1 MPFGSKRQSIK
12 PYLIWNFLDFTNKL
26 KERKEERNPPL
37 FFRSFL
43 LAYTL

>member
-1 MPFGSKRQSIK
+1 MPFDFKRQSIK
-12 PYLIWNFLDFTNKL
+12 PYLIWHFYIYKL
-26 KERKEERNPPL
+26 KERKQKRNPPP

>member
-1 MPFGSKRQSIK
+1 MLTNQTLFDLAFLNFYKQAKRKKIK
-12 PYLIWNFLDFTNKL
+12 EK
-26 KERKEERNPPL
+26 PPL

>member
-1 MPFGSKRQSIK
+1 MVPNADNKTLFNLAFLNFKTSQKKENKRE
-12 PYLIWNFLDFTNKL
+12 T
-26 KERKEERNPPL
+26 PP